1 MTETVTIHFIHAPS
15 REKRDCFAYNGGYF
29 AHDGGCAAL
38 KKMVCNAE
46 GKCPFYRPQ
55 EKESEET
62 A

>member
-1 MTETVTIHFIHAPS
+1 MQSSPALRTDSEFSFDILLS
-15 REKRDCFAYNGGYF
+15 GGYF